1 MNSQADLHVQLPSH
15 AQRNRTRSGGLP
27 FVAVVQT
34 ADFGS
39 HHDAASRLDG
49 AFHRSILVERE
60 VRARSL
66 VVRHVGPKD
75 PTKMPLI
82 EDDDVV
88 QALAADRALSLI
100 HISEP
105 TRPY

>member
-1 MNSQADLHVQLPSH
+1 MSSQADLHVQLQSH
-15 AQRNRTRSGGLP
+15 AQRNHTRSGGLP

-49 AFHRSILVERE
+49 AFHRSILAEHE
-60 VRARSL
+60 VCPRLL
-66 VVRHVGPKD
+66 VVRDVGTKD
-75 PTKMPLI
+75 PTEMPLI

-88 QALAADRALSLI
+88 QTLAAD
-100 HISEP
+100 
-105 TRPY
+105 

>member
-1 MNSQADLHVQLPSH
+1 
-15 AQRNRTRSGGLP
+15 
-27 FVAVVQT
+27 
-34 ADFGS
+34 
-39 HHDAASRLDG
+39 
-49 AFHRSILVERE
+49 

-88 QALAADRALSLI
+88 QALASDRANDAFDVGIL
-100 HISEP
+100 P
-105 TRPY
+105 RRARCRADGR